1 MKIYNEVILSWN
13 EERQQLDTVYEDSYE
28 YDGPVDLLAHTVGEH
43 TNVVHVG
50 AFLSNSGYARNC
62 EDGSGIGYH
71 ITDMGCPGNT
81 PAEDYIGCICNR
93 IYPDICVTESTC
105 YLGDLNELSL
115 AKQHINKLLQEP
127 QIKSGEEE
135 EGEETPPEEALPA
148 EEEPEEEPEA

>member
-1 MKIYNEVILSWN
+1 MKIYNEVILRWN
-13 EERQQLDTVYEDSYE
+13 EEIQQFDTAYEDSYE

-105 YLGDLNELSL
+105 YLGDLNEQTGWRPANDTICYKWNVGGGDWNWTINTEYEGIFTLRV
-115 AKQHINKLLQEP
+115 KQ
-127 QIKSGEEE
+127 GE
-135 EGEETPPEEALPA
+135 T
-148 EEEPEEEPEA
+148 